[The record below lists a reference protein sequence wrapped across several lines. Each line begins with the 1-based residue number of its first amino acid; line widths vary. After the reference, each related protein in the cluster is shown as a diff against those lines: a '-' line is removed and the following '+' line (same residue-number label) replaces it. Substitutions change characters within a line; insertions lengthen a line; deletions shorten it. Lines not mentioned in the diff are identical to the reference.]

1 MEDINKKKLSGETT
15 ANQLADKLTSGI
27 FKQLSNHELDIFKQ
41 QLANRLNLVQDG
53 PPSNINES
61 VFSSDYFTNLSPKGR
76 WNDRVE
82 VMVYKNEDGSYNLGL
97 NVSTISGNGP
107 MADKKPKFADRAIPM
122 DQFTADHVLK
132 RVNTAYPNL
141 NDKSQQEL
149 TDFVNDI
156 PSQLRAIEVKKGESP
171 LRERL
176 KDMIRKELMGGNE
189 DEAALR
195 DTYLRK
201 FNVYKNMKK
210 NNRSDFETTQ
220 AMEEL
225 IDAAK
230 AYGIDLPIK

>member
-1 MEDINKKKLSGETT
+1 MEDINKKKLSGEQT
-15 ANQLADKLTSGI
+15 ANKLADKLTSGI
-27 FKQLSNHELDIFKQ
+27 FKQLSSHELDVFKQ

-53 PPSNINES
+53 PPSSMNES
-61 VFSSDYFTNLSPKGR
+61 VSDPNYFTNLRPKGR
-76 WNDRVE
+76 WNEPVE

-97 NVSTISGNGP
+97 NVYTVSGNGP
-107 MADKKPKFADRAIPM
+107 MAISKLKLADKAIPM
-122 DQFTADHVLK
+122 DQFTVEHVLD
-132 RVNTAYPNL
+132 RVNTAYNL
-141 NDKSQQEL
+141 ADQSKQEL

-210 NNRSDFETTQ
+210 NNRSDFEIDQ